1 MCPVV
6 WRFPTFVLSA
16 RAAATGVVT
25 PIEENFPYQRSPQ
38 VRLDTAHQRKLHA
51 ISVARE
57 GAYARYANIYKD
69 HAAERYANAI
79 EGSRQKKGG
88 LDAYRRRVIAASTDA
103 ERYRGYVE
111 ANTPRDDP
119 WGESEGGSRVGLLLG
134 DGSLPSEFDDRESSE
149 GSSSVASAT
158 MGKGGRGRVSGEVAD
173 GWLGD
178 GTASECS
185 GITGTEP
192 EGYPVSG
199 GGGMM
204 DDGDPLTT
212 TGRGSGGGGGGSGA
226 FVDVVP
232 FNNIRAKYLRPMNDV
247 VLSRPYHVAP
257 LPDWRAGSS
266 AGSRSTSSSLS
277 GSSTPHES
285 TSAAIDNAGH
295 ERTMEA
301 YRKMKENCPTTH
313 RRHSKTLKGWKE
325 MREWGVH

>member
-1 MCPVV
+1 MPHK
-6 WRFPTFVLSA
+6 
-16 RAAATGVVT
+16 
-25 PIEENFPYQRSPQ
+25 RSPQ

-79 EGSRQKKGG
+79 EGSRQEKGG
-88 LDAYRRRVIAASTDA
+88 LEAYRRRVIAASTDA

-111 ANTPRDDP
+111 TNTPRDDR
-119 WGESEGGSRVGLLLG
+119 WDEGEGGPRVGLRLG
-134 DGSLPSEFDDRESSE
+134 DGRLPLEFDDRESSE

-158 MGKGGRGRVSGEVAD
+158 TGKGGRGRGSGGFTE

-185 GITGTEP
+185 AVTGTEP

-204 DDGDPLTT
+204 DDGDTLAATR
-212 TGRGSGGGGGGSGA
+212 RGSGAGGGGNGA

-232 FNNIRAKYLRPMNDV
+232 FNNIRAKYLRPMNDFA
-247 VLSRPYHVAP
+247 LSRPYHVAP
-257 LPDWRAGSS
+257 LPDWRADSA

-277 GSSTPHES
+277 GTSNPFES
-285 TSAAIDNAGH
+285 TSAAIDHAGH
-295 ERTMEA
+295 GRTMEA
-301 YRKMKENCPTTH
+301 YRKTKEKGLTTH

-325 MREWGVH
+325 MREWGGH